1 MTALFRL
8 KIDPKERQVARFYGV
23 IERAFQKAFI
33 DAKKERKITQ
43 QQLATALG
51 VNRSI
56 VSRRLQGC
64 ENMTQRTLAEMAWAM
79 GYEIEFKL
87 VPRQDKRENVQDI
100 AAE

>member
-1 MTALFRL
+1 MTTLFRL
-8 KIDPKERQVARFYGV
+8 KIDPKERQVARFFGV
-23 IERAFQKAFI
+23 IERAFQKAFV

-43 QQLATALG
+43 QQLAISLG
-51 VNRSI
+51 VDRSV
-56 VSRRLQGC
+56 VSRRLQGF

-87 VPRQDKRENVQDI
+87 VPRQRKNEHAQDI